1 LQNFL
6 DHPIIIKQSSN
17 QHELNMQTI
26 DQPQYVGIY
35 DEPISGDYFY
45 IYKENAPDD
54 CYRLF
59 AASPTY
65 RLFAA
70 SPTNSTLLEYV
81 DHNGDKLETFYT
93 DDWEEHEA
101 LEELTYRINDFCVA
115 DEN

>member
-1 LQNFL
+1 
-6 DHPIIIKQSSN
+6 
-17 QHELNMQTI
+17 MQTI

-35 DEPISGDYFY
+35 EEPVSGDYFY

-59 AASPTY
+59 AASPT
-65 RLFAA
+65 
-70 SPTNSTLLEYV
+70 NNTLLEYV
-81 DHNGDKLETFYT
+81 DHNGDRLETFYT

-101 LEELTYRINDFCVA
+101 LGELMYKINDFCVE